1 MYRYK
6 NGKEVPPFVEKT
18 KIVVSLDTFYIYSWN
33 IILAIKILLYFCKD
47 KNISLI

>member
-18 KIVVSLDTFYIYSWN
+18 KIVVSLDTFYIYIFMKYYSS
-33 IILAIKILLYFCKD
+33 D
-47 KNISLI
+47 